1 MVYRSPT
8 GLPRLDLI
16 LGTETDD
23 PATARTAFTYGTDDF
38 FANAFD
44 ASTAGN
50 KSGVQLNAAEADE
63 QRQREEDEWEA
74 LRDGMA
80 ELAYLQEQITIGGI
94 TMTVAEHG
102 RLGKRLTED
111 AAFRSAVSAKM
122 KADNPNLTDAQID
135 TAMDQYSEWARLKNI
150 PPGKRTEEENERL
163 RQLEPV
169 VRADPTVG
177 EVVTTARNYTE
188 NLNVQQEAA
197 VQQLSHGR
205 TNSARVM
212 EIKST
217 RASLTD
223 DAAPFSSQA
232 SSPTAQT
239 AATQPSA
246 SGRSDLQ
253 AAFAVAAD
261 NTPMIERPQN
271 AALATDAA
279 AVVQQQYV
287 VSASI

>member
-23 PATARTAFTYGTDDF
+23 PATARAAFTYGTDDF

-135 TAMDQYSEWARLKNI
+135 TAMDQYSKWARLKNI
-150 PPGKRTEEENERL
+150 PPGKRTDEENERL

-169 VRADPTVG
+169 VRTDPTVG
-177 EVVTTARNYTE
+177 ALVKTSRNFTE
-188 NLNVQQEAA
+188 NLDVTQETSPQRRLA
-197 VQQLSHGR
+197 
-205 TNSARVM
+205 SATFQNAGM
-212 EIKST
+212 AE
-217 RASLTD
+217 LTD
-223 DAAPFSSQA
+223 ARAALAGNDHMA
-232 SSPTAQT
+232 SRGAE
-239 AATQPSA
+239 A
-246 SGRSDLQ
+246 STSDLQ
-253 AAFAVAAD
+253 TAFSAATDGVSVTAPPEDLAPAA
-261 NTPMIERPQN
+261 
-271 AALATDAA
+271 DAA
-279 AVVQQQYV
+279 AAQRA
-287 VSASI
+287 ASFSI